1 VNSHDDLSQHPDLA
15 ATSATMRAAWRE
27 EQEAATRDAA
37 EDWQHRLTLVDRLRA
52 HMHRGDGVTV
62 AVLGRR
68 FVGFVEEVG
77 DDVVALRTA
86 SGRIDMHLVPTI
98 AFEYAVTSPAR
109 EGGHRGTDA
118 VGGSFRA
125 ALLVREQD
133 ARVLLG
139 TAADPDGRAGR
150 LRVGADH
157 VVLTT
162 PDTEVAVPLASLG
175 WVCPA
180 PD

>member
-1 VNSHDDLSQHPDLA
+1 MNSHDDLSHHPDLA
-15 ATSATMRAAWRE
+15 TTSAAMRAAWRE
-27 EQEAATRDAA
+27 EQEAATREAA
-37 EDWQHRLTLVDRLRA
+37 EDWQHRQTMVDRLRA
-52 HMHRGDGVTV
+52 HMHRGDGLTVT
-62 AVLGRR
+62 VLGRR
-68 FVGFVEEVG
+68 LIGFVEEVG
-77 DDVVALRTA
+77 EDVLALRTA
-86 SGRIDMHLVPTI
+86 TGRIDVHLRPSI
-98 AFEYAVTSPAR
+98 AFEYALTAPAR

-125 ALLVREQD
+125 ALLVREHD

-139 TAADPDGRAGR
+139 TAAEPDGRAGV
-150 LRVGADH
+150 LRVGGDH

-162 PDTEVAVPLASLG
+162 PDTEVVVPITSVG

>member
-1 VNSHDDLSQHPDLA
+1 VDSHDDLSEHPDLA
-15 ATSATMRAAWRE
+15 ATGAAMRAAWRE

-37 EDWQHRLTLVDRLRA
+37 EDWQHRQTLADRLRA
-52 HMHRGDGVTV
+52 HMHRGDGLTVT
-62 AVLGRR
+62 VLGRR
-68 FVGFVEEVG
+68 LVGFVEEVG
-77 DDVVALRTA
+77 EDVLALRTA
-86 SGRIDMHLVPTI
+86 SGRIDVHVAPSI

-133 ARVLLG
+133 ARALLG
-139 TAADPDGRAGR
+139 TIADPDGRAGH
-150 LRVGADH
+150 LRVGGDH

-162 PDTEVAVPLASLG
+162 PDTELAVPFTSIG
-175 WVCPA
+175 WVCRA
-180 PD
+180 PE

>member
-1 VNSHDDLSQHPDLA
+1 MNSHDDLSHHPDLA
-15 ATSATMRAAWRE
+15 TTSAAMRAAWRE
-27 EQEAATRDAA
+27 EQEAATREAA
-37 EDWQHRLTLVDRLRA
+37 EDWQHRQTMVDRLRA
-52 HMHRGDGVTV
+52 HMHRGDGLTVT
-62 AVLGRR
+62 VLGRR
-68 FVGFVEEVG
+68 LIGFVEEVSE
-77 DDVVALRTA
+77 D
-86 SGRIDMHLVPTI
+86 
-98 AFEYAVTSPAR
+98 EYALTAPAR

-125 ALLVREQD
+125 ALLVREHD

-139 TAADPDGRAGR
+139 TAAEPDGRAGV
-150 LRVGADH
+150 LRVGGDH

-162 PDTEVAVPLASLG
+162 PDTEVVVPITSVG